1 MPKSAFDCYLNKGA
15 RKKKY
20 VIVRRYVLDPP
31 PHSPTIYYS
40 LFKNT
45 YAYACF

>member
-15 RKKKY
+15 RKKSTLL
-20 VIVRRYVLDPP
+20 LDDRFMTT